1 MTHATVVSTV
11 VDHHNSLKLKKKNF
25 ILFWPQHVAAATTK
39 TPEKLPFPL
48 MNNNNSL
55 KLKTSD
61 PRQPQL
67 TCGHLTAPQ
76 TAAPSPCT
84 VIHVAAASNAAS
96 NLTTMLMIPLSH
108 AATSSASIAPGYAPL
123 PLPLNVMNHA

>member
-1 MTHATVVSTV
+1 MVRPHVAAATSIAPGMSSHATAASTMM
-11 VDHHNSLKLKKKNF
+11 DHHNSLKLKKKNF

-67 TCGHLTAPQ
+67 TRGHLTAP
-76 TAAPSPCT
+76 
-84 VIHVAAASNAAS
+84 
-96 NLTTMLMIPLSH
+96 
-108 AATSSASIAPGYAPL
+108 
-123 PLPLNVMNHA
+123 

>member
-1 MTHATVVSTV
+1 MM
-11 VDHHNSLKLKKKNF
+11 DHHNSLKPKKKNF
-25 ILFWPQHVAAATTK
+25 ILFWPQQVAATTK

-48 MNNNNSL
+48 MNNLSL
-55 KLKTSD
+55 RLQLKTSD
-61 PRQPQL
+61 PRQPQH
-67 TCGHLTAPQ
+67 TRGHITAPH

-84 VIHVAAASNAAS
+84 VIHVDAASNAAS

>member
-1 MTHATVVSTV
+1 MTHATAASKMM
-11 VDHHNSLKLKKKNF
+11 DHHNSLKLKKKNF
-25 ILFWPQHVAAATTK
+25 ILFWPQHMAAATTK

-67 TCGHLTAPQ
+67 TRGHLTAPQ
-76 TAAPSPCT
+76 TAAPSPCA
-84 VIHVAAASNAAS
+84 VIHVAAASNAAN
-96 NLTTMLMIPLSH
+96 NLTTMLMIH
-108 AATSSASIAPGYAPL
+108 D
-123 PLPLNVMNHA
+123 

>member
-1 MTHATVVSTV
+1 MM
-11 VDHHNSLKLKKKNF
+11 DHHNSLKLKKKNF

-67 TCGHLTAPQ
+67 TRGHLTAPQ
-76 TAAPSPCT
+76 TAAPSPCAT
-84 VIHVAAASNAAS
+84 SMASAS
-96 NLTTMLMIPLSH
+96 
-108 AATSSASIAPGYAPL
+108 AATSVASASASTTTKIALMLCFKLPFPL
-123 PLPLNVMNHA
+123 MDHLKLMILKFHVARAQ